1 VKGKA
6 VKAPAKPKI
15 AATKS
20 SSKGKSSSEKR
31 ILVDRNDNADDSDA
45 EDNDQDA
52 QGRDAQQRDGPAK
65 KKTASEMYTK
75 VRDGGGIAD

>member
-1 VKGKA
+1 M
-6 VKAPAKPKI
+6 KAPTKPKA

-20 SSKGKSSSEKR
+20 SNKGKSSSEKR
-31 ILVDRNDNADDSDA
+31 ILLERNDNAEDSDA

-52 QGRDAQQRDGPAK
+52 QGRSAQKQDGPAK

-75 VRDGGGIAD
+75 VRDDGGIANRKY

>member
-1 VKGKA
+1 M
-6 VKAPAKPKI
+6 KAPTKPKA

-20 SSKGKSSSEKR
+20 SNKGKSSSEKR
-31 ILVDRNDNADDSDA
+31 ILLERNDNAEDSDA

-52 QGRDAQQRDGPAK
+52 QGRDAQKQDGPAK

-75 VRDGGGIAD
+75 VRDDGGIANRKY